1 MSAIFS
7 HQPPTRPQKSN
18 SREGLFGCKKGAVVD
33 ADKMNTHCIKP
44 QFAADFGL
52 FAAKCESISINI
64 HHNCIDK
71 TIPNHKK
78 HDPKGQNTH

>member
-1 MSAIFS
+1 MSAVFG
-7 HQPPTRPQKSN
+7 HQLPTLPQKSN

-52 FAAKCESISINI
+52 FSAKCSAFW
-64 HHNCIDK
+64 C
-71 TIPNHKK
+71 
-78 HDPKGQNTH
+78 

>member
-52 FAAKCESISINI
+52 FAAKCSAFW
-64 HHNCIDK
+64 C
-71 TIPNHKK
+71 
-78 HDPKGQNTH
+78 